1 MYVKGKT
8 FEKTGTIHTML
19 PIPLRGGFAM
29 GGGRWGGGQGEGAS
43 TSSTSED
50 SEDSELEKT

>member
-19 PIPLRGGFAM
+19 PMPLRGGFAM
-29 GGGRWGGGQGEGAS
+29 GGGRWGGS
-43 TSSTSED
+43 
-50 SEDSELEKT
+50 